1 MPSSLLAPVAHFTRA
16 STSQKTVLTM
26 NILKS
31 KPFAVVEF
39 VEKDKTLVSVVSA
52 NCLSAANTQC
62 YWPSGPGSHQKLI
75 NHIVP
80 DVTWEKYQCSLL
92 KFSSTI
98 ESATK
103 SANAAR
109 TSDKLSSSEVEIAA
123 FSKGRPP
130 PRRRRKNKV
139 AAAVK
144 IVTPS
149 TDSGDNSEEDV
160 SSGGDPVVSGLVNLI
175 NSVPTVIENPSSD
188 PQPGRQPTLASV
200 DSTVVNLSSPIHH
213 PPAASLG
220 GQIVDLSQNEPGSQ
234 IFSVVDVVPLFAS
247 LTELIN
253 YFKSENNAFQTK
265 VTEEL
270 VKIRGHQE
278 EILRRT
284 AGSFDESLLEDD
296 PNRPDIPLSTPQ
308 NLDLLNDWLKTN
320 QSKTILVEK
329 LRYFGGKNPNEIVSR
344 ILEQLLLDKLA
355 KTVSL
360 TETGKC
366 AKRGLKNSKLQQVLY
381 EAVQLNRSTRELTN
395 SEIDDFTKRW
405 PKNSKDRNGGRK
417 QRNKEG
423 CPTGRFPNEQQDGN
437 IYGP

>member
-1 MPSSLLAPVAHFTRA
+1 
-16 STSQKTVLTM
+16 M
-26 NILKS
+26 NNLKS

-39 VEKDKTLVSVVSA
+39 IEKDKTLVSVVSA
-52 NCLSAANTQC
+52 NWLSAANTQC

-75 NHIVP
+75 NHILP

-92 KFSSTI
+92 TFSSTI

-109 TSDKLSSSEVEIAA
+109 TSDKLSSSEVEIAG

-149 TDSGDNSEEDV
+149 TDSGGNSEEEV

-175 NSVPTVIENPSSD
+175 NS
-188 PQPGRQPTLASV
+188 
-200 DSTVVNLSSPIHH
+200 
-213 PPAASLG
+213 AASLG
-220 GQIVDLSQNEPGSQ
+220 GQIVNLSQNEPESQ
-234 IFSVVDVVPLFAS
+234 IFATVDVVPLFAS

-253 YFKSENNAFQTK
+253 NFKYENNAFQTK

-284 AGSFDESLLEDD
+284 AGTIDESPLEDD
-296 PNRPDIPLSTPQ
+296 PNRPDIPLSTPEG
-308 NLDLLNDWLKTN
+308 LDLLNDWLKSN
-320 QSKTILVEK
+320 QTKTILVEK
-329 LRYFGGKNPNEIVSR
+329 LRYLGGKNPNESVTR

-355 KTVSL
+355 KIISL
-360 TETGKC
+360 TGAGKC
-366 AKRGLKNSKLQQVLY
+366 AKRGLKDSKLQQVLY
-381 EAVQLNRSTRELTN
+381 ETVRLNRSTRELTN

-405 PKNSKDRNGGRK
+405 LKNSKDRDGGRK
-417 QRNKEG
+417 QRNKEE
-423 CPTGRFPNEQQDGN
+423 CSTGRFPNEQQDGN
-437 IYGP
+437 IDGP